1 MNIKNYNLDIH
12 KHILSTWAAS
22 RAASQNNFRFK
33 VEFGMK
39 LILLGAKG
47 SLVDE
52 QTFINFIKE
61 IKTFKSQKQYNSW
74 HHSTIINMRK
84 KGDDLQ
90 SLLDKYNKNYDDY
103 SYGIAAKLLNCYLK
117 VFFLEYFGTEKF
129 ADFIHPPIDR
139 LLLLALKKED
149 PKLFNFEDEVFVSV
163 SNYPQIPVW
172 TKINENEYIS
182 IINLINEFVFS
193 RGQKGLW
200 KSEAFW
206 SGHQ

>member
-12 KHILSTWAAS
+12 KHIVSTWAAS

-33 VEFGMK
+33 VESGMK
-39 LILLGAKG
+39 LILLGANG

-61 IKTFKSQKQYNSW
+61 IKTFKSQKQYDSW
-74 HHSTIINMRK
+74 HNSTIINMRK

-90 SLLDKYNKNYDDY
+90 SLLDKYNKSYDDY

-129 ADFIHPPIDR
+129 ADYIHPPIDR

-149 PKLFNFEDEVFVSV
+149 PKLFNFKNEVFVSV
-163 SNYPQIPVW
+163 RTPKIPVW

>member
-1 MNIKNYNLDIH
+1 MDIKNYNLDIH
-12 KHILSTWAAS
+12 KHIVSTWAAS

-33 VEFGMK
+33 VESGMK
-39 LILLGAKG
+39 FILLGANG

-61 IKTFKSQKQYNSW
+61 IKTFESQEQYDLW
-74 HHSTIINMRK
+74 HRSTIINMRK

-90 SLLDKYNKNYDDY
+90 SLLDKYNKNYEDY

-117 VFFLEYFGTEKF
+117 VFFLEYFGKDRF

-149 PKLFNFEDEVFVSV
+149 PKLFNFENEVFVSV
-163 SNYPQIPVW
+163 KNPKIPVW

>member
-1 MNIKNYNLDIH
+1 MDIKNYNLDIH
-12 KHILSTWAAS
+12 KHIVSTWAAS
-22 RAASQNNFRFK
+22 RAASQSNFRFK
-33 VEFGMK
+33 VESGMK
-39 LILLGAKG
+39 LILLGANG
-47 SLVDE
+47 SLVNE

-61 IKTFKSQKQYNSW
+61 IKTFESQEQYDSW
-74 HHSTIINMRK
+74 HRSTIINMRK
-84 KGDDLQ
+84 KGNGLQ
-90 SLLDKYNKNYDDY
+90 SLLDKYNKNYEDY

-117 VFFLEYFGTEKF
+117 VFYLEYFGKDRF

-149 PKLFNFEDEVFVSV
+149 PKLFNFENEVFVSV
-163 SNYPQIPVW
+163 KNPKIPVW

-182 IINLINEFVFS
+182 IINLINEFVLS